1 MKLILRSI
9 VSLQIFIAM
18 DKNYTL
24 HTLKNGLRVV
34 YSQSK
39 SDVSYC
45 GLATKVGSRD
55 ELDNQFGL
63 AHFVEHTIFKGTKK
77 RRAWH
82 ILNRME
88 LVGGELNAYTTKE
101 ETLIYS
107 VFPRGNMARAMELIS
122 DLVMNSVFPEKEIE
136 KEREVVIEE
145 IQSYLDTPSE
155 AIYDDFEDLI
165 FKGTSL
171 GHNILGDEQ
180 CLYNLYSEDCMNY
193 LKSNYVPENM
203 VLFAVSKE
211 PAEKIFRLAERHFGG
226 MNKTL
231 QPRKKSNLILNNHFN
246 EVRDISSHQA
256 HTIVGT
262 PTYGMHDER
271 KYALLLLN
279 NILGGPGMNSTLNV
293 AIRERHGYAYMVESS
308 VTLFSD
314 CGLFNIYFGSDSR
327 AVKKCLKL
335 IDNEMDRIASGKMTA
350 KALEAAKK
358 QYIGQ
363 LIVSSDSLENYAL
376 ALGKGILYFD
386 QMNSIEEISEMIR
399 SVSSEQIRE
408 TAEMLKK
415 GYSTLTFL

>member
-1 MKLILRSI
+1 
-9 VSLQIFIAM
+9 M

-24 HTLKNGLRVV
+24 HTLQNGLRVV

-165 FKGTSL
+165 FKGTPL

-193 LKSNYVPENM
+193 LKTNYVPENM

-211 PAEKIFRLAERHFGG
+211 PADKIFRLAERHFGG

-231 QPRKKSNLILNNHFN
+231 QPRKKSNLILDNHFN
-246 EVRDISSHQA
+246 EVRDINSHQA
-256 HTIVGT
+256 HTIVGST
-262 PTYGMHDER
+262 TYGMHDER

-335 IDNEMDRIASGKMTA
+335 IDNEMDRIASGKMTE

-386 QMNSIEEISEMIR
+386 QMNSIEEISDMIR

-415 GYSTLTFL
+415 DYSTLTFL